1 MATAPDGKKPF
12 LNITAQI
19 DGSWKR
25 FLKSTNETVW
35 KKEQA
40 RQEDK
45 EYAWII
51 CKPFNLKKTTVR
63 ASKMQLAILMNA
75 ASARV
80 FFKDLWMDFIKKAPP
95 VMSNDNQSAEA
106 GQALRFH

>member
-1 MATAPDGKKPF
+1 
-12 LNITAQI
+12 
-19 DGSWKR
+19 
-25 FLKSTNETVW
+25 
-35 KKEQA
+35 
-40 RQEDK
+40 
-45 EYAWII
+45 
-51 CKPFNLKKTTVR
+51 
-63 ASKMQLAILMNA
+63 MQLAILMNA